1 MKYVFLEE
9 QMKKNKIISIVLAAS
24 FISSCSNFKSR
35 NPASF
40 SDTLFADVISE
51 INKEQEGLIKDKAK
65 CNELLRNNYQKLYDL
80 VGKSVYFE
88 MDNIELLDKDIKRS
102 FLTRISLREM
112 LRDLNTKNVEDKAC
126 FMAVVDL
133 SKALR
138 YVEDYMIELRM
149 NLASH
154 NSQEFVD
161 MKSDFPYLLVNPRYE
176 NEIKSYEDLSSGDVV
191 LSRGNAFS
199 SAAIARIGESDF
211 QFSHLSFIYRN
222 PEENNKM
229 YTTEA
234 HIEIG
239 SVVAPM
245 EDHIASKNA
254 RSVVFRYKDLALAH
268 KASEFM
274 YNRVKN
280 QSATGKNIEYDF
292 GMNYKDDSKL
302 FCSEIISS
310 GLHAVKPEMGYVPKY
325 KSKFTEGMI
334 PFLNDIGVPVNKE
347 NISKYEVFSPGD
359 IQFDPNFDLVLEW
372 RNPKKMEQSRLKDFI
387 LTKLF
392 EKMEKEGYQ
401 FDTSLKMDIQS
412 RTFWLLRRTPIV
424 KKFLDKKFPL
434 NMNATQMEMFM
445 ALDAVGETLLK
456 EIETKSLE
464 TDHTL
469 TPKEVYAI
477 LDDYLARDFEIHQNA
492 IQDRVHDFSKIGK
505 YFHP

>member
-1 MKYVFLEE
+1 M
-9 QMKKNKIISIVLAAS
+9 QAKKQLYNILIIAGLMA
-24 FISSCSNFKSR
+24 SCSRFQTR

-40 SDTLFADVISE
+40 SDTLFSQIINE
-51 INKEQEGLIKDKAK
+51 IEVEKENLTNDKKQCSAILE
-65 CNELLRNNYQKLYDL
+65 NSYQKLFDL

-88 MDNIELLDKDIKRS
+88 MDNIDLLDKDINRS
-102 FLTRISLREM
+102 FQTRLKLREM
-112 LRDLNTKNVEDKAC
+112 LRDLNIDQKIDKSC

-133 SKALR
+133 TKALR

-149 NLASH
+149 NLAQH

-161 MKSDFPYLLVNPRYE
+161 MKSDFPYLLVNPKYADE
-176 NEIKSYEDLSSGDVV
+176 VKSYEDLKSGDVI

-211 QFSHLSFIYRN
+211 QFSHLSFIYRDQQD
-222 PEENNKM
+222 NNKM

-245 EDHIASKNA
+245 DDHIASKNA
-254 RSVVFRYKDLALAH
+254 RSVVFRYKDASLAAA
-268 KASEFM
+268 ASEHM
-274 YNRVKN
+274 YQRVKN

-310 GLHAVKPEMGYVPKY
+310 GFHAIKPENGFLPKY
-325 KSKFTEGMI
+325 KSKFTLGMI
-334 PFLNDIGVPVNKE
+334 PFLNNIGIPVNKE
-347 NISKYEVFSPGD
+347 NIQSYEVFSPGD
-359 IQFDPNFDLVLEW
+359 IQFDPQFDLVLEW

-392 EKMEKEGYQ
+392 EKMENEGYF
-401 FDTSLKMDIQS
+401 FDTSLKMDLQS
-412 RTFWLLRRTPIV
+412 KTFWLLRRTPIV

-445 ALDAVGETLLK
+445 VLDKVGDTLLK
-456 EIETKSLE
+456 EIEAKSLE
-464 TDHTL
+464 SDHSL
-469 TPKEVYAI
+469 TPKEIYSI
-477 LDDYLARDFEIHQNA
+477 LDDFLEKDNEIHLKAMEN
-492 IQDRVHDFSKIGK
+492 RVHDFSQVAK
-505 YFHP
+505 YFHK